1 MRVHIIGAGLAGA
14 IMARRYKDA
23 GHEPIVY
30 ERDRVMGACWE
41 NKDYQLYPHFFHT
54 NVDEVMAFVLQ
65 YTTINP
71 YRHLGTNYSDGEYF
85 VFPPKEINEKIRDK
99 SFAPYNIKMWHD
111 VPKKNVIK
119 RIKPSNGCL
128 HSDKYQG
135 VLDIPKLFDN
145 LLDGIEVKIGFDI
158 TTKHDFKGVKVILTG
173 AVDEYYE
180 YMYGKLPYRGMQ
192 VSHLKT
198 ETGLPTA
205 TVNFPES
212 DFPFIRMTD
221 YRKFGYGNYIGIEA
235 PCDDIKHYPIENEES
250 EKLYNKYRKKA
261 VKDDITLVGRLAR
274 YKYQDMDIVINDC
287 LEVQIKE

>member
-1 MRVHIIGAGLAGA
+1 
-14 IMARRYKDA
+14 
-23 GHEPIVY
+23 
-30 ERDRVMGACWE
+30 
-41 NKDYQLYPHFFHT
+41 
-54 NVDEVMAFVLQ
+54 
-65 YTTINP
+65 
-71 YRHLGTNYSDGEYF
+71 
-85 VFPPKEINEKIRDK
+85 
-99 SFAPYNIKMWHD
+99 
-111 VPKKNVIK
+111 
-119 RIKPSNGCL
+119 
-128 HSDKYQG
+128 
-135 VLDIPKLFDN
+135 
-145 LLDGIEVKIGFDI
+145 
-158 TTKHDFKGVKVILTG
+158 
-173 AVDEYYE
+173 
-180 YMYGKLPYRGMQ
+180 MQ

>member
-1 MRVHIIGAGLAGA
+1 MKVNIIGAGLAGA

-54 NVDEVMAFVLQ
+54 NIDEVMEFVLR
-65 YTTINP
+65 YTTIKP
-71 YRHLGTNYSDGEYF
+71 YRHLGTNYSGGEYF
-85 VFPPKEINEKIRDK
+85 VFPPKEIDEKIKAK
-99 SFAPYNIKMWHD
+99 SFGPYNIKMWHD
-111 VPKKNVIK
+111 VPKKNVID

-128 HSDKYQG
+128 HSDSYQG
-135 VLDIPKLFDN
+135 VLDMPKLFEN
-145 LLDGIEVKIGFDI
+145 LLEGIEVKLGYDI
-158 TTKHDFKGVKVILTG
+158 TSNYVFKGEKIVLTG
-173 AVDEYYE
+173 AVDEYYD
-180 YMYGKLPYRGMQ
+180 YMFGELPYRGMQ

-235 PCDDIKHYPIENEES
+235 PCDDIKHYPVINEES
-250 EKLYNKYRKKA
+250 EKLYNRYYIEATKN
-261 VKDDITLVGRLAR
+261 DITLIGRLAS
-274 YKYQDMDIVINDC
+274 YKYQDMDKVIKDC
-287 LEVQIKE
+287 LEVEI